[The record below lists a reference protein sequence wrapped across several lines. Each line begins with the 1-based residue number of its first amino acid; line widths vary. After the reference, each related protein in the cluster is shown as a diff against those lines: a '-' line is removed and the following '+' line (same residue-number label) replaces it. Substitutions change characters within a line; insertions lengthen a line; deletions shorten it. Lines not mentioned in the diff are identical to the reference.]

1 MQLEMKTRCEK
12 CDGGLLPTGKAYI
25 CSYECTFC
33 VGCSSQLNEICPHCG
48 GELLPRPRRI
58 SPLTSDHAGKAPATT
73 SIRSWVIWAVSFGV
87 WGLITAAAFMTV
99 THIYR
104 SRGYSMAY
112 RETLGME
119 CSQILPYA
127 VLTPFVFTFASRYAI
142 RRKNWVRYLILY
154 LAVGLAFSFAHV
166 ALTGMMP
173 FGFWDG
179 KDRGWQSA
187 VWNSQ
192 IHKFRINWPVYQSL
206 FFSNVVDDVS
216 GAYLPIVLSAYMI
229 SFYRSS
235 RERERRAVELEGQ
248 LAKANLQALKA
259 QLQPHF
265 LFNTM
270 HSISALMLTDARAAD
285 QMMSRLSDLLRM
297 SLENDGEQ
305 ITSLSHELEL
315 VAGYLEIE
323 KIRFGD
329 RLNVVLDVA
338 NETLDAQVPHFL
350 LQPLVENAVR
360 HGIAKVSKRGEIR
373 MTVTH
378 QGDTLHLVISD
389 NGPGL
394 DDLDTFHWKSGLGLR
409 ATQERLQTLYGDRQK
424 LEIRTHPDG
433 GVEASI
439 RIPFQLVHDNSS

>member
-1 MQLEMKTRCEK
+1 
-12 CDGGLLPTGKAYI
+12 
-25 CSYECTFC
+25 
-33 VGCSSQLNEICPHCG
+33 
-48 GELLPRPRRI
+48 
-58 SPLTSDHAGKAPATT
+58 
-73 SIRSWVIWAVSFGV
+73 
-87 WGLITAAAFMTV
+87 
-99 THIYR
+99 
-104 SRGYSMAY
+104 MAY

>member
-1 MQLEMKTRCEK
+1 
-12 CDGGLLPTGKAYI
+12 
-25 CSYECTFC
+25 
-33 VGCSSQLNEICPHCG
+33 
-48 GELLPRPRRI
+48 
-58 SPLTSDHAGKAPATT
+58 
-73 SIRSWVIWAVSFGV
+73 
-87 WGLITAAAFMTV
+87 
-99 THIYR
+99 
-104 SRGYSMAY
+104 
-112 RETLGME
+112 
-119 CSQILPYA
+119 
-127 VLTPFVFTFASRYAI
+127 
-142 RRKNWVRYLILY
+142 
-154 LAVGLAFSFAHV
+154 
-166 ALTGMMP
+166 
-173 FGFWDG
+173 
-179 KDRGWQSA
+179 
-187 VWNSQ
+187 
-192 IHKFRINWPVYQSL
+192 
-206 FFSNVVDDVS
+206 
-216 GAYLPIVLSAYMI
+216 
-229 SFYRSS
+229 
-235 RERERRAVELEGQ
+235 
-248 LAKANLQALKA
+248 
-259 QLQPHF
+259 
-265 LFNTM
+265 
-270 HSISALMLTDARAAD
+270 
-285 QMMSRLSDLLRM
+285 M

-373 MTVTH
+373 LTVTH

-409 ATQERLQTLYGDRQK
+409 ATQERLQTLYGDKQK

>member
-12 CDGGLLPTGKAYI
+12 CDGGLLPTGEAYI

-33 VGCSSQLNEICPHCG
+33 VGCSSQMNEICPHCG

-58 SPLTSDHAGKAPATT
+58 LPLTGDHAGKAPVPT
-73 SIRSWVIWAVSFGV
+73 SIQSWVIWAVSFGV

-112 RETLGME
+112 LETLGME

-179 KDRGWQSA
+179 KNRAWHSA

-192 IHKFRINWPVYQSL
+192 IHKFSINWPVYQSL

-265 LFNTM
+265 L
-270 HSISALMLTDARAAD
+270 
-285 QMMSRLSDLLRM
+285 
-297 SLENDGEQ
+297 
-305 ITSLSHELEL
+305 
-315 VAGYLEIE
+315 
-323 KIRFGD
+323 
-329 RLNVVLDVA
+329 
-338 NETLDAQVPHFL
+338 
-350 LQPLVENAVR
+350 
-360 HGIAKVSKRGEIR
+360 
-373 MTVTH
+373 
-378 QGDTLHLVISD
+378 
-389 NGPGL
+389 
-394 DDLDTFHWKSGLGLR
+394 
-409 ATQERLQTLYGDRQK
+409 
-424 LEIRTHPDG
+424 
-433 GVEASI
+433 
-439 RIPFQLVHDNSS
+439 